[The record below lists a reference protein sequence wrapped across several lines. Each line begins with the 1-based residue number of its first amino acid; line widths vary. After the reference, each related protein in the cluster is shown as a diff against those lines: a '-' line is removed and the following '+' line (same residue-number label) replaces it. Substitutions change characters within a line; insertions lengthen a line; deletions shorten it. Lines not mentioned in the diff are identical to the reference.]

1 LPDAVDS
8 DRGNGLPDL
17 TRAAAYRH
25 WITDRIRY
33 CDTDMAGHVN
43 NVAFAAYAETG
54 RLDLMHGVIRPRMP
68 AGLRFIAASI
78 TVNYIRETHYPG
90 ELRIGTGVARIGR
103 TSITVGQGI
112 FKDDLC
118 VATAL
123 GTVVLLEGSTPT
135 PLNDHLRGIC
145 TEMLLS

>member
-1 LPDAVDS
+1 MT
-8 DRGNGLPDL
+8 GELPDL
-17 TRAAAYRH
+17 TRAESYRR

-33 CDTDMAGHVN
+33 CDTDQAGHVN

-54 RLDLMHGVIRPRMP
+54 RLDLMHGVIRPQMP

-78 TVNYIRETHYPG
+78 TVNYLRETHYPG
-90 ELRIGTGVARIGR
+90 EVRIGTGVARIGR
-103 TSITVGQGI
+103 TSMTVGQGI

-123 GTVVLLEGSTPT
+123 GTVVLLDGSTPL
-135 PLNDHLRGIC
+135 PLPDRLRELATGY
-145 TEMLLS
+145 LLA